1 MISRE
6 DLAGLVAGFIVLA
19 VILVGFGLLV
29 AYGG

>member
-6 DLAGLVAGFIVLA
+6 DLRGLIAGYALLA

>member
-6 DLAGLVAGFIVLA
+6 DLLGLIAGFIVLA

-29 AYGG
+29 YYGG